1 MNTKLVRYLTGYA
14 AVALALSI
22 SPARGASSR
31 YAPLLSTTSGQDTLK
46 NIALWEEQ
54 RVTGDGKLFEYLLEG
69 TPLVR
74 VRVLEAI
81 GRIQDPSDAAKVI
94 PWLGDRRPEVRRE
107 AVFTLGQ
114 LGNRDAVA
122 PLVKARAAAVPAD
135 LPHFAEALGKIGGE
149 DAIACLTDLLRDF
162 NAGPRAEAA
171 LALAR
176 CKDPTAANALLLA
189 VHDPD
194 AGVAWRAIYALEKQD
209 ALPRT
214 CDTVAEF
221 LESKDPM
228 VRAYAARTLGKL
240 ACAGATKALI
250 AALKDD
256 DIRVVVNAARA
267 LGEIKSH
274 DAIQP
279 LGNLLMTH
287 ASQHARAQAAMALE
301 GIGHKNARDALMQG
315 LLDRSAMVRI
325 HSIRAM
331 AVSLGTNSEMYCD
344 QMRRDGERLV
354 RAEAIACYGR
364 AGITNRIKELEKIAH
379 SDNDPMMRAA
389 AVGALGKLKDESVPP
404 LLVPA
409 LRDPDFTVATA
420 AAEAIGAQAFH
431 DAAPVLMEAYDAH
444 DEREFVDLKLEVI
457 RVLGEMGVKAAD
469 SLLFH
474 ATSHED
480 PRVRTAAVEAITK
493 LGLQPPPIPTDR
505 QFHEAAFDRSRRK
518 ALAPP
523 RGMVRALITTKRG
536 NIDVELFGDDAI
548 QTVATFVKLAKEG
561 FYKGRTFHRVVPNFV
576 VQGGDPRG
584 DGSGD
589 AGFTIPAE
597 VSHHRYAEGVLGIA
611 DAGKDTGSCQ
621 WFITLSPQP
630 HLDGRYTVFG
640 RVTNG
645 MDVVWKLDVSDT
657 FDVKIIE

>member
-1 MNTKLVRYLTGYA
+1 MNTKLARGLSWNV
-14 AVALALSI
+14 AVGLVLSM
-22 SPARGASSR
+22 SPAQGASSR

-46 NIALWEEQ
+46 NIALWEDQ
-54 RVTGDGKLFEYLLEG
+54 RVTGDGKLFQYLLEG

-81 GRIQDPSDAAKVI
+81 GRIQDPSDAPKVI
-94 PWLGDRRPEVRRE
+94 PCLGDRRSEVRRE
-107 AVFTLGQ
+107 AIFTLGQ

-122 PLVKARAAAVPAD
+122 PLLKARTGAVPAD
-135 LPHFAEALGKIGGE
+135 LPHYAEALGKLGGE
-149 DAIACLTDLLRDF
+149 EAIACLTDLLRDF

-189 VHDPD
+189 VPDPD
-194 AGVAWRAIYALEKQD
+194 AAVAWRAIYALEKQD
-209 ALPRT
+209 PLPRT
-214 CDTVAEF
+214 CDTVTGF
-221 LESKDPM
+221 LESKDPL

-240 ACAGATKALI
+240 ACASAAPALI
-250 AALKDD
+250 AALRDD

-267 LGEIKSH
+267 LGELKVH

-279 LGNLLMTH
+279 LGNVLMTH
-287 ASQHARAQAAMALE
+287 PSQHARAQAAMALE
-301 GIGHKNARDALMQG
+301 SIGQKNARDALMQG

-325 HSIRAM
+325 HSIRAT
-331 AVSLGTNSEMYCD
+331 AVSLKKDSEMYCD

-354 RAEAIACYGR
+354 RAEAIACYGL
-364 AGITNRIKELEKIAH
+364 AGITNRVKELEKIAH

-389 AVGALGKLKDESVPP
+389 AVGALGKLKDDAVPP

-420 AAEAIGAQAFH
+420 AAEAIGAQH
-431 DAAPVLMEAYDAH
+431 VREAAPALMEAYDAH
-444 DEREFVDLKLEVI
+444 DEREFVDLKIEVI
-457 RVLGEMGVKAAD
+457 HVLGEMGITAAD

-474 ATSHED
+474 ATRHDD
-480 PRVRTAAVEAITK
+480 PRVRAAAVEAITK
-493 LGLQPPPIPTDR
+493 LALTPPPVPTDR
-505 QFHEAAFDRSRRK
+505 QFHEAAFDRTRRK
-518 ALAPP
+518 TLAPP
-523 RGMVRALITTKRG
+523 RGIVRAIITTKHG

-561 FYKGRTFHRVVPNFV
+561 FYKGLTFHRVVPNFV

-597 VSHHRYAEGVLGIA
+597 VSRHRYMEGVLGIA

-621 WFITLSPQP
+621 WFVTLSPQP

-645 MDVVWKLDVSDT
+645 MDVVWKLDQADT
-657 FDVKIIE
+657 FDVKIVE